1 MAALSVGSRRLPGM
15 TQRNVLPI
23 ASVLLRGYNGHIT
36 AARRDVPGSRLLLT
50 DRAAMLQSGSTP
62 GVVLVLD

>member
-1 MAALSVGSRRLPGM
+1 M